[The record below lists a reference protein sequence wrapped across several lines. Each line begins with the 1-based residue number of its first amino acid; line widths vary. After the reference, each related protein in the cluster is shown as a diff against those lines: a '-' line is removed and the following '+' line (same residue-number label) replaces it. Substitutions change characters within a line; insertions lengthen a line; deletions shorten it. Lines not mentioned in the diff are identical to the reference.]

1 MLDMRLSPE
10 YTSDKTIAI
19 GPMAII
25 LQKVKSAISADFFH
39 I

>member
-10 YTSDKTIAI
+10 YTSDKTLAI
-19 GPMAII
+19 GAIAII
-25 LQKVKSAISADFFH
+25 LQKVKSAVSADFFH